1 MGQEEKTMAKY
12 CTKCG
17 RKLEE
22 GEVCNCTSQSVGSS
36 AGLQLIIA
44 KAVIFFVVMLIALL
58 VMSGQI
64 NEMSYGFVTINMPY
78 FQLILLTLLLTA
90 GVDLLEA
97 VLLKTI
103 TGAFNGVTNVRT
115 MFNVIGARC
124 IYDTIIFL
132 FVIISGLLSWKAAFV
147 VLFFAT
153 PISLYIQFSAYQGCV
168 RMNENRKPYAYFLTK
183 LCMSVISFLVI
194 YVIIRSYIS
203 SIMSYMFSGIL

>member
-1 MGQEEKTMAKY
+1 MFS
-12 CTKCG
+12 
-17 RKLEE
+17 
-22 GEVCNCTSQSVGSS
+22 EVIPILKAPVSRIREISATGSS

-78 FQLILLTLLLTA
+78 FQLILITLLLTA

-115 MFNVIGARC
+115 MFNVIGVRC

-132 FVIISGLLSWKAAFV
+132 FVIILGLLSWKAAFV